1 MVSPG
6 VKVPQFMELRGMVH
20 ALLEYTPKFAEV
32 DTVLAEDTVSDVVT
46 TEKVI
51 SVKAI
56 AIMANATV
64 ISTHKNPVF
73 HLKSFFKKGFP
84 LSRFF
89 CYPFRNLMMHQSN
102 YLKNKNKHFL

>member
-1 MVSPG
+1 MVPPG
-6 VKVPQFMELRGMVH
+6 VKVPQFMKLRRMVH
-20 ALLEYTPKFAEV
+20 ALLEYASKFAEV
-32 DTVLAEDTVSDVVT
+32 DTVPVEETVSDVVT

-73 HLKSFFKKGFP
+73 HLKSFFKKVFH
-84 LSRFF
+84 LSSSSVIFF
-89 CYPFRNLMMHQSN
+89 VTC
-102 YLKNKNKHFL
+102 